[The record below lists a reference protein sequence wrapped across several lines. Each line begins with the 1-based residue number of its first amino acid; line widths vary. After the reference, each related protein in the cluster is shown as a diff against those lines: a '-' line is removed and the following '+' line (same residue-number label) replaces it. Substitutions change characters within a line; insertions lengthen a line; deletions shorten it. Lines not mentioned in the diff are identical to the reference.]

1 MKYEIIGVIKNFNY
15 ESLHQL
21 IRPLVIHL
29 FDDSGYGY
37 GAICIGSNFVKSL
50 SKCYK

>member
-37 GAICIGSNFVKSL
+37 GSICIGSNFDQKFIKVL
-50 SKCYK
+50 